1 MTIRWEEITLDH
13 LTNLDKVLKLY
24 DLSFPIEV
32 REPHLIFIRSLEYV
46 KTSFPNQ
53 FRLIVGLEGDEL
65 VSFTTGHYLAEVNSG
80 FIVYIATNPLHHS
93 KGLGSKTL
101 LKIEELLSKDAQL
114 AGNDSIG
121 AFILETETEEFAQ
134 SKVEKDNCRRRSQF
148 FQKNHYQLYEEVE
161 YLQPPLHE
169 EGESIPLNLF
179 IKNIQ
184 SDRMKIEEVKEIIRS
199 IYKEKYHNVNGID
212 KNILN
217 RCLKEIGI

>member
-1 MTIRWEEITLDH
+1 MTIRWEEITPND
-13 LTNLDKVLKLY
+13 LTSLEKVLKLY

-32 REPHLIFIRSLEYV
+32 REPHHIFIRSLEYV

-53 FRLIVGLEGDEL
+53 FRLLVGFEGDGL
-65 VSFTTGHYLAEVNSG
+65 VSFATGHYLAEVNSG
-80 FIVYIATNPLHHS
+80 FIVYIATDPLQHS

-101 LKIEELLSKDAQL
+101 LKIEELLNKDAQL
-114 AGNDSIG
+114 AGNDLIG
-121 AFILETETEEFAQ
+121 AFILETEKEEFAH
-134 SKVEKDNCRRRSQF
+134 SIVEKENCMRRSLF
-148 FQKNHYQLYEEVE
+148 FQKNHYQYYEEVE

-184 SDRMKIEEVKEIIRS
+184 SDRMKIEEVNEIIRS
-199 IYKEKYHNVNGID
+199 IYKEKYYNVNGID